1 VRATK
6 PAKSSTRICWFFSY
20 RQKVDSLGN
29 DHNIYSMAGVSTH
42 RDAGAGGVFDRDVE
56 NIIETD

>member
-1 VRATK
+1 
-6 PAKSSTRICWFFSY
+6 
-20 RQKVDSLGN
+20 LGN